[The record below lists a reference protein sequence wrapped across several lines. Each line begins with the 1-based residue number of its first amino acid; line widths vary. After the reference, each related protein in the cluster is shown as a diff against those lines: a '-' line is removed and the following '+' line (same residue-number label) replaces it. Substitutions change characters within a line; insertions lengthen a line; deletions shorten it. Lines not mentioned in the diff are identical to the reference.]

1 MANRAYCYFVPNT
14 RDILQRGYLATA
26 FGDIEVVVSG
36 VGLREVNLLKATPTI
51 ASESSELLDMSLRQ
65 ISEYLSRNRQHFDL
79 PLDLRGTDFQ
89 VAAWNALALV
99 PFGTTATYAQQ
110 AASIQRPT
118 AVRAIGA
125 ANARNPVPIVL
136 PCHRIIGANGS
147 LTGFSWGLEVKTW
160 LLHHEH
166 SVCAASSN

>member
-1 MANRAYCYFVPNT
+1 MPETN
-14 RDILQRGYLATA
+14 DILERGYLVTA

-36 VGLREVNLLKATPTI
+36 KGLREVNLLKAKP
-51 ASESSELLDMSLRQ
+51 SVVSDSSELLDVSLRQ
-65 ISEYLSRNRQHFDL
+65 ISEYLSRNRQNFDL

-89 VAAWNALALV
+89 VAAWKALALV
-99 PFGTTATYAQQ
+99 PYGTTATYAQQ

-160 LLHHEH
+160 LLRHEQ
-166 SVCAASSN
+166 SVCTTRSN